1 MLGAFI
7 SFSGL
12 SVADVVYMISDML
25 FSSKL
30 REAAKATG
38 VKVQAARTPDEWAA
52 AVIADDNI
60 KLAIVDL
67 RMPTALAALDA
78 LSTVG
83 TPQNLRTVGFIDH
96 ERVDVMDQ
104 ARAKGCTE
112 VMAKGQFANALPKLL
127 AGLAA

>member
-78 LSTVG
+78 LAAAPSTV
-83 TPQNLRTVGFIDH
+83 RTVGFIDH
-96 ERVDVMDQ
+96 ERVDVMDA
-104 ARAKGCTE
+104 ARAKGCTD

-127 AGLAA
+127 AGLSG

>member
-1 MLGAFI
+1 M
-7 SFSGL
+7 
-12 SVADVVYMISDML
+12 ADVVYMISDML

-38 VKVQAARTPDEWAA
+38 VSVQAARDASGWAA
-52 AVIADDNI
+52 AASEA

-67 RMPTALAALDA
+67 RMPAALAALDA
-78 LSTVG
+78 LSTAHP
-83 TPQNLRTVGFIDH
+83 PQSLRTIGFIDH
-96 ERVDVMDQ
+96 ERTDVMDQ

-127 AGLAA
+127 SSL

>member
-1 MLGAFI
+1 
-7 SFSGL
+7 
-12 SVADVVYMISDML
+12 MISDML

-38 VKVQAARTPDEWAA
+38 VTVQAAREPAAWAA
-52 AVIADDNI
+52 AATEA

-78 LSTVG
+78 LGVAAP
-83 TPQNLRTVGFIDH
+83 PQNLRTVGFIDH
-96 ERVDVMDQ
+96 ERVEVMDE
-104 ARAKGCTE
+104 ARAKGCTD

-127 AGLAA
+127 AGLRG

>member
-1 MLGAFI
+1 M
-7 SFSGL
+7 
-12 SVADVVYMISDML
+12 ADVVYMISDML

-38 VKVQAARTPDEWAA
+38 VSVQAAREPAAWAA
-52 AVIADDNI
+52 AAREA

-78 LSTVG
+78 LGAAPSG
-83 TPQNLRTVGFIDH
+83 ARTVGFIDH

-104 ARAKGCTE
+104 ARAKGCTD

-127 AGLAA
+127 AGLSASP